1 MLLKAINNNSKNKNR
16 TTPCRITHLK
26 RISMAVFKRNE
37 ELALGDKKGK
47 VQTLSQHKAR
57 DLKQVI

>member
-26 RISMAVFKRNE
+26 RISTAVFKRNE
-37 ELALGDKKGK
+37 ELALADRQKRQGANSLTAQSK
-47 VQTLSQHKAR
+47 R
-57 DLKQVI
+57 P